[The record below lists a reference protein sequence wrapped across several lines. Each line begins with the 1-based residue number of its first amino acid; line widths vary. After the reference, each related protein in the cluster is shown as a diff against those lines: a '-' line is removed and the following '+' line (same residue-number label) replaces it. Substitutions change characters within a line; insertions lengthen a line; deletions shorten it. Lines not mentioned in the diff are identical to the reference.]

1 MTALSDR
8 LWGARWARAAAAA
21 AVMVVGWAAY
31 GQVAVATGLPSIAAD
46 TAIGILSLVS
56 VGFVAG
62 VASGRWR
69 DAVATLVATVA
80 TWAVGFLVIHAVGPS
95 ASDDLAVTAIAVFA
109 GYASVY
115 VVGGHALGVLARAA
129 LRR

>member
-1 MTALSDR
+1 MTALYGR
-8 LWGARWARAAAAA
+8 LSGARWARAAAAA
-21 AVMVVGWAAY
+21 VVMVVGWA
-31 GQVAVATGLPSIAAD
+31 VAVAIGLPSIAAD

-109 GYASVY
+109 GYASVC

>member
-1 MTALSDR
+1 MTALYGR
-8 LWGARWARAAAAA
+8 LSGARWARAAAAA
-21 AVMVVGWAAY
+21 LVMVVVWAAY
-31 GQVAVATGLPSIAAD
+31 GQVAVATGLPSIATD

-80 TWAVGFLVIHAVGPS
+80 TWAIGLLVIQAAGPS
-95 ASDDLAVTAIAVFA
+95 ASDDSAVTEIAVFA
-109 GYASVY
+109 GYASVC